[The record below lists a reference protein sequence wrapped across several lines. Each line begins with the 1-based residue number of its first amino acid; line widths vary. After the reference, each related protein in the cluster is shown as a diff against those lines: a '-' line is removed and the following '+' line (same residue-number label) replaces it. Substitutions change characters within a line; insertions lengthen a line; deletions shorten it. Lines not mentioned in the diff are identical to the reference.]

1 MGEAEEVVGLANR
14 VVAADRPNLG
24 QTGTLEQ
31 ARQPVPDPA
40 RLLDAGGGSL
50 EDRVGQALVETR
62 RDQTPAR
69 LAYDHPP
76 DTPRHADHL
85 RERPVRLVGV
95 LKRPIRALASRAE
108 QLAVRYTGHAVQR
121 SRNEMQDL
129 VVSFE
134 AMTGALLAQIER
146 LKGLHLEEL
155 QNSLELQ
162 RRYALMRLLR
172 NLSTAALECEHHE
185 QLLERA
191 VEELGGYL
199 DWPIGRVLIVADG
212 SERSVW
218 FVGQADRFAAFIAAS
233 EGLGGERCPHGLIGL
248 AGATGMPHWATDLDR
263 LRQWQRHEVAVQ
275 SGLKSGFAIPIPGD
289 GSTHAFLEFFAD
301 HRVEASAEMVEL
313 IDAIHTELWQAGQ
326 RRKERLR
333 QGLAAARSAAADR
346 PRQLDALGAASR

>member
-1 MGEAEEVVGLANR
+1 MLGAPLAFPSADGPGLRCTGSGPPDSLPAPSAAHPWPMG
-14 VVAADRPNLG
+14 P
-24 QTGTLEQ
+24 
-31 ARQPVPDPA
+31 
-40 RLLDAGGGSL
+40 
-50 EDRVGQALVETR
+50 ALVGAVCGIDALFIALHDGLGLRAGWVTALTLAIAVSAGLLLAR
-62 RDQTPAR
+62 R
-69 LAYDHPP
+69 
-76 DTPRHADHL
+76 
-85 RERPVRLVGV
+85 
-95 LKRPIRALASRAE
+95 LKRPIRALSLRAE
-108 QLAVRYTGHAVQR
+108 QVAIRYTGHAVLR

-162 RRYALMRLLR
+162 RGYALMRLLR

-199 DWPIGRVLIVADG
+199 DWPIGRVLIVAEAA
-212 SERSVW
+212 ERSVW
-218 FVGQADRFAAFIAAS
+218 FVGEPERFAAFIAAS
-233 EGLGGERCPHGLIGL
+233 DGLGAERCPHGLIGL

-333 QGLAAARSAAADR
+333 HGLAAGRSAAADR

>member
-1 MGEAEEVVGLANR
+1 MDTAS
-14 VVAADRPNLG
+14 
-24 QTGTLEQ
+24 
-31 ARQPVPDPA
+31 
-40 RLLDAGGGSL
+40 GGSML
-50 EDRVGQALVETR
+50 AGPLPFPSADGPGPTRTASRPSDPLPAPSAARPWPMGPALVGAVCGVDMLFIALHDGLGLRAGWVTALALVIAVSAGLLLAR
-62 RDQTPAR
+62 R
-69 LAYDHPP
+69 
-76 DTPRHADHL
+76 
-85 RERPVRLVGV
+85 